1 MDGVEDFTVPSIV
14 RNQKD
19 FYAGAVYLTVG
30 IVAIIVA
37 RSYPLGSAS
46 RMGPGYF
53 PTILGG
59 LLVVFG
65 LVSLVRSFFLIGEPV
80 GRLPWK
86 PLALVVGAVAL
97 FAVLLSYVG
106 FVIALAI
113 LTIVSAAASDKF
125 RFEWRA
131 VLGLLA
137 LLAFCALVFV
147 LSLGLPLPLV
157 GSWFGSR

>member
-1 MDGVEDFTVPSIV
+1 MKTRTVPSIV

-30 IVAIIVA
+30 IIAIAVA
-37 RSYPLGSAS
+37 RGYPLGSAS

-65 LVSLVRSFFLIGEPV
+65 LVSLVRSFFLTGAPIGQ
-80 GRLPWK
+80 LPWK
-86 PLALVVGAVAL
+86 PLVLVVGAVAL
-97 FAVLLSYVG
+97 FAVLLPYVG
-106 FVIALAI
+106 LVIALAI
-113 LTIVSAAASDKF
+113 LITVSAAASDKF
-125 RFEWRA
+125 RFDWRA
-131 VLGLLA
+131 ALGLVA
-137 LLAFCALVFV
+137 LIAFCALVFV
-147 LSLGLPLPLV
+147 LGLGLPLPLL

>member
-1 MDGVEDFTVPSIV
+1 MHGVEEFTVPSIV

-30 IVAIIVA
+30 IIAIIVA
-37 RSYPLGSAS
+37 RGYPLGSAS

-65 LVSLVRSFFLIGEPV
+65 IVSLARSFVLTGEPI

-86 PLALVVGAVAL
+86 PLALVVGAVAF
-97 FAVLLSYVG
+97 FAALLPHVG

-113 LTIVSAAASDKF
+113 LITVSAAASAKF
-125 RFEWRA
+125 RFEWR
-131 VLGLLA
+131 GLLGFVA

-147 LSLGLPLPLV
+147 LGLGLPLPLL